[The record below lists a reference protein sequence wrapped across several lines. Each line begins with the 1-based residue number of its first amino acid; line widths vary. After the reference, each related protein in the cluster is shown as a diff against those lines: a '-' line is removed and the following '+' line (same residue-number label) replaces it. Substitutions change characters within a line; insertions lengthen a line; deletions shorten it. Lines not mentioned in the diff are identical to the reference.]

1 MFGHLSYFRLISN
14 NNFVPLTKTKD
25 EVDWNSIGEND
36 SFTTEYNEDKITQ
49 AFTQQ
54 DLIHNFILVDHSC
67 RSFSPVSVAWSG

>member
-54 DLIHNFILVDHSC
+54 DLILNSSRKGT
-67 RSFSPVSVAWSG
+67 RSFGAPYKI